1 MTTRLKR
8 SKLRVHDTRH
18 NSQGRPRAAPEA
30 RLFEATLS
38 EWISCASAPAKQGIS
53 MSISTA
59 RNIVLR
65 TTALTAVAAAIFSLG
80 APAMAQNQAA
90 AGPPAPE
97 AATQDIVVTGSRI
110 ARRDFEANSPIV
122 TANDALLKGSSSAA
136 IETNLNKLPQFTP
149 VQTPTLGGD
158 VQPTATNTPGAAT
171 ISLRNL
177 GTNRNLVLLDGRR
190 ATPANAL
197 QVVDINTLPG
207 VAIDRVEIITGG
219 ASATYGADAVGG
231 VVNFI
236 LKKNFNGLTLDA
248 QAGLTQRGDNFEY
261 RISGIMGSDIG
272 DNRGNISIAMEM
284 NDRRSAKRIDRPW
297 FRDAFKNP
305 TLDGTEF
312 FPDFSGY
319 QPYGGANP
327 PSQATINTYFPNGT
341 VSNGSRIY
349 FNADG
354 TPFTGFFQ
362 SPPGGS
368 DKFKGDLTGYKWK
381 KTVNGQLAQNFL
393 DELLILPLKRYNIY
407 ARGNYEINDWI
418 SVFGQGIFSHVRTDT
433 VQQPSPAVNGWS
445 ALIPVDGRAIPAS
458 LQTILNSRADPTG
471 PWQLTQYLNYAN
483 RTSQV
488 NVTTYNML
496 AGLQGKVPGTDW
508 TWELYGS
515 HGESETGSQQRGF
528 ASLERYRTIVT
539 APNWGAGFRGQGNA
553 TGGGFGA
560 SSVTCTSGLNPFS
573 GVPVSQD
580 CINAISADI
589 KTTSVMKQTVWEGTA
604 QGSLFALPAGNVK
617 AAAGLNYRSN
627 NYDFLNDTLTT
638 QGTSFLDQAIGLYPS
653 GNSRGKIVTKE
664 VYGELLVP
672 VLADTFIKRLELEL
686 GARMSHYNTTG
697 TSYTYKILGDL
708 QVNDWIRFRGGFN
721 RAERAPN
728 IAELYLAPQQTFVFA
743 AAGDPC
749 STNNP
754 LPYSA
759 NPKTNANAAKVRTLC
774 SALMNRSDPNTSN
787 KFYADQTFQTSGGT
801 FAFPSLIGNNKLKP
815 EKANTWTAGVV
826 LRSPFK
832 ADMLRTLRLAIDY
845 YNIQVKDAIG
855 AQSIDIA
862 QRQCLDPAFNPT
874 YDPNSPF
881 CLGVNRVAGDGA
893 IGNVQTTYFNNGR
906 FKTSGIDFQLDWAA
920 DIGPGRFTLNSAVNY
935 LIELKTAELSVLPL
949 VDYSGSLGPAQNGL
963 NAGAFKW
970 KMLNTFGYTLGAA
983 SLSLQWQHLP
993 SIKSASYPGNTSL
1006 GAATTLA
1013 GAKAYDLFNLSGRFK
1028 IFKNLELRAG
1038 VDNLFDKRPP
1048 IVEYNTAA
1056 PAGTLP
1062 GGDFN
1067 DYFYDLNGRRFFVG
1081 VNVKF

>member
-1 MTTRLKR
+1 MTTQKTGQDFGQQ
-8 SKLRVHDTRH
+8 LRTVLFASCVGAGLFAMGAPAFAQDTAPQQD
-18 NSQGRPRAAPEA
+18 SAPQTEEAAPEA
-30 RLFEATLS
+30 
-38 EWISCASAPAKQGIS
+38 
-53 MSISTA
+53 
-59 RNIVLR
+59 IV
-65 TTALTAVAAAIFSLG
+65 I
-80 APAMAQNQAA
+80 
-90 AGPPAPE
+90 
-97 AATQDIVVTGSRI
+97 TGSRI
-110 ARRDFEANSPIV
+110 VRRDYQANSPIQTV
-122 TANDALLKGSSSAA
+122 GSDLLQNASTSA
-136 IETNLNKLPQFTP
+136 IETSLNKLPQFS
-149 VQTPTLGGD
+149 PTADADAGGD
-158 VQPTATNTPGAAT
+158 IQPTATNTPGAAT
-171 ISLRNL
+171 ISLR
-177 GTNRNLVLLDGRR
+177 GIGSNRNLVLIDGRR
-190 ATPANAL
+190 ATPPTPA
-197 QVVDINTLPG
+197 
-207 VAIDRVEIITGG
+207 GG
-219 ASATYGADAVGG
+219 RHQHA
-231 VVNFI
+231 
-236 LKKNFNGLTLDA
+236 
-248 QAGLTQRGDNFEY
+248 AGRGDRPRRDHHRRCIGHLWCRCRRRRRQLHPQEEFQRFDAGRAGRPHPARRQF
-261 RISGIMGSDIG
+261 RISHQRPDGVRLCRQSRQYQHRDG
-272 DNRGNISIAMEM
+272 DE
-284 NDRRSAKRIDRPW
+284 RSPFGQAHRSPW

-319 QPYGGANP
+319 QPYGYANP
-327 PSQATINTYFPNGT
+327 PSQAAVNAFFPNGT
-341 VSNGSRIY
+341 VANGSRIY

-362 SPPGGS
+362 SPAGGS

-381 KTVNGQLAQNFL
+381 KEVNGQLGQNFL

-407 ARGNYEINDWI
+407 ARGNYEINDWLT
-418 SVFGQGIFSHVRTDT
+418 VFGQGIFSHVRTDT

-445 ALIPVDGRAIPAS
+445 AVIPVDGRAIPTA
-458 LQTILNSRADPTG
+458 LQTLLNSRANPTG

-496 AGLQGKVPGTDW
+496 AGLQGKIPGTDW
-508 TWELYGS
+508 TWEAYGS

-528 ASLERYRTIVT
+528 ASLERYRAIVT
-539 APNWGAGFRGQGNA
+539 APNWGAGFRATGNA

-560 SSVTCTSGLNPFS
+560 ASVTCTSGLNPFS

-627 NYDFLNDTLTT
+627 SYDFLNDTLTT

-672 VLADTFIKRLELEL
+672 VLADLRSSRRLELEL
-686 GARMSHYNTTG
+686 GARMSPHYNTTG

-759 NPKTNANAAKVRTLC
+759 NPATNANAAKVKTLC

-787 KFYADQTFQTSGGT
+787 KFYADPTFQTSGGT

-826 LRSPFK
+826 LRSPFQN
-832 ADMLRTLRLAIDY
+832 DMLRSFRLAIDY
-845 YNIQVKDAIG
+845 YNIKVKDAIG

-920 DIGPGRFTLNSAVNY
+920 EIGP
-935 LIELKTAELSVLPL
+935 
-949 VDYSGSLGPAQNGL
+949 
-963 NAGAFKW
+963 
-970 KMLNTFGYTLGAA
+970 AA
-983 SLSLQWQHLP
+983 SR
-993 SIKSASYPGNTSL
+993 SIRWSIT
-1006 GAATTLA
+1006 
-1013 GAKAYDLFNLSGRFK
+1013 
-1028 IFKNLELRAG
+1028 
-1038 VDNLFDKRPP
+1038 
-1048 IVEYNTAA
+1048 
-1056 PAGTLP
+1056 
-1062 GGDFN
+1062 
-1067 DYFYDLNGRRFFVG
+1067 
-1081 VNVKF
+1081 